1 MASSRFVSSYV
12 PVVRRVLPGVIGLV
26 VASVSPGCVT
36 GSLATSTG
44 PRPDGFAWSPDKRQ
58 YAHVGEAVS
67 FDFVLTN
74 PLGQFVDP
82 VGIVD
87 YGVAR
92 FDGERIE
99 MELDPTGHLS
109 FTRTIHAAPGDS
121 LKVDVSAYRQLAGRD
136 QIKVGDEW
144 IHSNSPFEQP
154 DKKVADDM
162 VTLMVYQAE
171 VRLRIPSPPDDLD
184 PETGVM
190 RFHRTSGVST
200 PVYIDRPGRPGFHVT
215 GPDADAYYTVT
226 YHPPGNVLNDH
237 GATKVDFTIYDL
249 SGQRHEV
256 TQEIDTP

>member
-1 MASSRFVSSYV
+1 MVSSRFVSSTV
-12 PVVRRVLPGVIGLV
+12 RAVRRVFRGVFSLV
-26 VASVSPGCVT
+26 VASGSSGCIT

-44 PRPDGFAWSPDKRQ
+44 PRPEGFAWSPDKQQ
-58 YAHVGEAVS
+58 YAHVGEDVS

-74 PLGQFVDP
+74 RFGGFVDP

-99 MELDPTGHLS
+99 MELDPTGHLT
-109 FTRTIHAAPGDS
+109 FTRSISAASGDS
-121 LKVDVSAYRQLAGRD
+121 LEVSVSAYRQLAARD

-154 DKKVADDM
+154 DEKVAEDV
-162 VTLMVYQAE
+162 VTLLVYQAE

-190 RFHRTSGVST
+190 RFHRKGGVST
-200 PVYIDRPGRPGFHVT
+200 PVYIDRPGRPGFRIT
-215 GPDADAYYTVT
+215 GPDPDAYYTVT
-226 YHPPGNVLNDH
+226 YYPPGNVLNDH
-237 GATKVDFTIYDL
+237 GSTKVDFTIYDL

-256 TQEIDTP
+256 SQEIETP